1 MNIVYLRVSTED
13 QNPENQKKEV
23 LSLSE
28 GLEVTIFEENQSAFK
43 DDYKREQ
50 FNKILELIRK
60 GKVKNFYAW
69 DLDRIYRNRLKLKEF
84 FELCR
89 IKGVQVSTFRQDW
102 LRSLKTEN
110 ESLNA
115 MLQDLLINLLGWL
128 AEEESSKK
136 SQRVKIAYQNKK
148 GANWG
153 RPKVEISYKVRLAI
167 ENHLERGYSI
177 RHTAE
182 MFGIKK
188 NLIEK
193 IKKETGK
200 GNKTNSTLMSVKS
213 PLEKCNSFIKKF
225 DSQDCP
231 TKEQLK
237 DK

>member
-1 MNIVYLRVSTED
+1 MNIAYLRVSTDD

-23 LSLSE
+23 LSLFLAE
-28 GLEVTIFEENQSAFK
+28 EQENVFIFEENKSAFK
-43 DDYKREQ
+43 DDFKREE
-50 FNKILELIRK
+50 FNNVLELIRK
-60 GKVKNFYAW
+60 GKVKKFVAW

-128 AEEESSKK
+128 AEEESLKK
-136 SQRVKIAYQNKK
+136 SERVKIAYQNKK
-148 GANWG
+148 GKNWG
-153 RPKVEISYKVRLAI
+153 RPKVELSYSQQLMIKRLK
-167 ENHLERGYSI
+167 EQGESI
-177 RHTAE
+177 REIAK
-182 MFGIKK
+182 GLDLKK
-188 NLIEK
+188 NQVEK
-193 IKKETGK
+193 ALKV
-200 GNKTNSTLMSVKS
+200 SVKS
-213 PLEKCNSFIKKF
+213 PLEKCNSFIKEMQNKER
-225 DSQDCP
+225 P